1 MAIGILLQRF
11 TYVSYAI
18 RLIDIYDTPIA
29 DKLTVAGT
37 SKYTGPKISKPEL
50 RGVPFNINRYF
61 CLRRYERYN
70 NETRT
75 NRYSERMK
83 CTLTSNLNVYICLT
97 RTAGSSSD
105 VLNTF
110 VTADSREARSWHSL
124 A

>member
-1 MAIGILLQRF
+1 MTIGILLQRF

-37 SKYTGPKISKPEL
+37 NKHTGPKISKPEL

-61 CLRRYERYN
+61 CLRRYEHYN

-75 NRYSERMK
+75 NRYNGRMK
-83 CTLTSNLNVYICLT
+83 CTLTSNLDVY
-97 RTAGSSSD
+97 RAAGSSSD